1 MRALLD
7 DVMTGRKT
15 QLAASGLAPSAASTG
30 QQGSA
35 ASVQQ
40 QTLQQLQVL
49 TCFPLLGLCDSFC
62 GTLSP
67 LQSTNSAGH
76 VMAWPKGI
84 CLFNASVA
92 MMFSWTIPY
101 CRADKI

>member
-1 MRALLD
+1 MRTLLE

-49 TCFPLLGLCDSFC
+49 ACFPLLGLCDNFC
-62 GTLSP
+62 
-67 LQSTNSAGH
+67 
-76 VMAWPKGI
+76 VF
-84 CLFNASVA
+84 CLTSHPQILLD
-92 MMFSWTIPY
+92 MFWLGP
-101 CRADKI
+101 RAYVC